1 MEYLSARSVLMIGR
15 ILINVEYMQKKGLLT
30 ILPVM
35 FGFFI
40 MAFVDLVGLASNY
53 VKNDFGFSDTVSNL
67 ISIACYVWF
76 LVFSVPTGIMMNRY
90 GRKTVVLMSFL
101 LTAAAMLLPV
111 FFSQSFIVILVAFAL
126 IGIGNTLLQVSL
138 NPLVQDVVAADRLTG
153 TLTLGQFIKSAAS
166 LIAPVLFPALAASFL
181 GWKTAFLIYAVICLI
196 GTLWLGLTPI
206 QKNQPV
212 PDVSFAATFRLLK
225 DRTILFFFLGML
237 ALVGAD
243 VGIGFTFPKILQE
256 KFALSLDASAPYLT
270 VYFLAKAAG
279 AFVGGLVLMKL
290 KEDKFYLISIIVA
303 VVGLAGMAFADSL
316 VLELVAVA
324 VFGLGYA
331 NMFSIIFS
339 LALKHAPS
347 RSNEVSSLLIMG
359 VAGGAVVTPVLG
371 IVTDMFH
378 TQNAAVIAVIVVWLF
393 VMSLYGL
400 VRKTSASVN

>member
-1 MEYLSARSVLMIGR
+1 M
-15 ILINVEYMQKKGLLT
+15 NKKLFV

-76 LVFSVPTGIMMNRY
+76 LVFSVPTGVMMNKF
-90 GRKTVVLMSFL
+90 GRKTVVLASFI
-101 LTAAAMLLPV
+101 LTAVAMLLPV
-111 FFSQSFIVILVAFAL
+111 LFSQSFPVILMAFAL
-126 IGIGNTLLQVSL
+126 IGIGNTFLQVSL
-138 NPLVQDVVAADRLTG
+138 NPLVQDVVSADKLTG

-166 LIAPVLFPALAASFL
+166 LLAPVLFPAFAASFL
-181 GWKTAFLIYAVICLI
+181 GWKTAFLIYAVISLV
-196 GTLWLGLTPI
+196 GALWLGLTPM
-206 QKNQPV
+206 KRNEPSAS
-212 PDVSFAATFRLLK
+212 VSFTATFGLLK
-225 DRTILFFFLGML
+225 DKTILLFFLGIL

-256 KFALSLDASAPYLT
+256 KFSMSLDASAPYLT

-279 AFVGGLVLMKL
+279 AFVGGIVLMKL
-290 KEDKFYLISIIVA
+290 KEYKFYLASILLA
-303 VVGLAGMAFADSL
+303 VLGLGWMLFADSL
-316 VLELVAVA
+316 LTELIAVA

-331 NMFSIIFS
+331 NLFSIIFS

-359 VAGGAVVTPVLG
+359 VAGGAVVTPLLG
-371 IVTDMFH
+371 VVTDMFG
-378 TQNAAVIAVIVVWLF
+378 TQNAAVVVVIAVWVF
-393 VMSLYGL
+393 VMCLYGL
-400 VRKTSASVN
+400 VRKTSIR

>member
-1 MEYLSARSVLMIGR
+1 MNRKLFV
-15 ILINVEYMQKKGLLT
+15 

-76 LVFSVPTGIMMNRY
+76 LVFSVPTGVMMNKF
-90 GRKTVVLMSFL
+90 GRKTVVLASFI
-101 LTAAAMLLPV
+101 LTAVAMLLPV
-111 FFSQSFIVILVAFAL
+111 LFSQSFPVILMAFAL
-126 IGIGNTLLQVSL
+126 IGIGNTFLQVSL
-138 NPLVQDVVAADRLTG
+138 NPLVQDVVSADKLTG

-166 LIAPVLFPALAASFL
+166 LLAPVLFPAFAASFL
-181 GWKTAFLIYAVICLI
+181 GWKTAFLIYAVISLV
-196 GTLWLGLTPI
+196 GALWLGLTPM
-206 QKNQPV
+206 KRNEPSAN
-212 PDVSFAATFRLLK
+212 VSFTATFGLLK
-225 DRTILFFFLGML
+225 DKTILLFFMGIL

-256 KFALSLDASAPYLT
+256 KFSMSLDASAPYLT

-279 AFVGGLVLMKL
+279 AFVGGIVLMKL
-290 KEDKFYLISIIVA
+290 KEYKFYLASILLA
-303 VVGLAGMAFADSL
+303 VLGLGWMLLADSL
-316 VLELVAVA
+316 LTELIAVA

-331 NMFSIIFS
+331 NLFSIIFS

-359 VAGGAVVTPVLG
+359 VAGGAVVTPLLG
-371 IVTDMFH
+371 VVTDMFG
-378 TQNAAVIAVIVVWLF
+378 TQNAAVVVVIAVWVF
-393 VMSLYGL
+393 VMCLYGL
-400 VRKTSASVN
+400 VRKTSIR

>member
-1 MEYLSARSVLMIGR
+1 M
-15 ILINVEYMQKKGLLT
+15 NKKLFV

-76 LVFSVPTGIMMNRY
+76 LVFSVPTGVMMNKF
-90 GRKTVVLMSFL
+90 GRKTVVLASFI
-101 LTAAAMLLPV
+101 LTAVAMLLPV
-111 FFSQSFIVILVAFAL
+111 LFSQSFPVILMAFAL
-126 IGIGNTLLQVSL
+126 IGIGNTFLQVSL
-138 NPLVQDVVAADRLTG
+138 NPLVQDVVSADKLTG

-166 LIAPVLFPALAASFL
+166 LLAPVLFPAFAASFL
-181 GWKTAFLIYAVICLI
+181 GWKTAFLIYAVISLV
-196 GTLWLGLTPI
+196 GALWLGLTPM
-206 QKNQPV
+206 KRNEPSAS
-212 PDVSFAATFRLLK
+212 VSFTATFGLLK
-225 DRTILFFFLGML
+225 DKTVLLFFLGIL

-256 KFALSLDASAPYLT
+256 KFSMSLDASAPYLT

-279 AFVGGLVLMKL
+279 AFVGGIVLMKL
-290 KEDKFYLISIIVA
+290 KEYKFYLASILLA
-303 VVGLAGMAFADSL
+303 VLGLGWMLFADSL
-316 VLELVAVA
+316 LTELIAVA

-331 NMFSIIFS
+331 NLFSIIFS

-359 VAGGAVVTPVLG
+359 VAGGAVVTPLLG
-371 IVTDMFH
+371 VVTDMFG
-378 TQNAAVIAVIVVWLF
+378 TQNAAVVVVIAVWVF
-393 VMSLYGL
+393 VMCLYGL
-400 VRKTSASVN
+400 VRKTSIR

>member
-1 MEYLSARSVLMIGR
+1 
-15 ILINVEYMQKKGLLT
+15 
-30 ILPVM
+30 
-35 FGFFI
+35 
-40 MAFVDLVGLASNY
+40 
-53 VKNDFGFSDTVSNL
+53 
-67 ISIACYVWF
+67 
-76 LVFSVPTGIMMNRY
+76 
-90 GRKTVVLMSFL
+90 
-101 LTAAAMLLPV
+101 
-111 FFSQSFIVILVAFAL
+111 
-126 IGIGNTLLQVSL
+126 
-138 NPLVQDVVAADRLTG
+138 
-153 TLTLGQFIKSAAS
+153 
-166 LIAPVLFPALAASFL
+166 
-181 GWKTAFLIYAVICLI
+181 
-196 GTLWLGLTPI
+196 
-206 QKNQPV
+206 
-212 PDVSFAATFRLLK
+212 
-225 DRTILFFFLGML
+225 ML

>member
-1 MEYLSARSVLMIGR
+1 MEYLSARSVRMIGR
-15 ILINVEYMQKKGLLT
+15 ILINKKYMQKKGLLT

-76 LVFSVPTGIMMNRY
+76 LVFSIPTGIMMNRY
-90 GRKTVVLMSFL
+90 GRKTVVLLSFL
-101 LTAAAMLLPV
+101 LTAVAMLLPV
-111 FFSQSFIVILVAFAL
+111 VFSQSFPVILVAFAL
-126 IGIGNTLLQVSL
+126 IGIGNTFLQVSL
-138 NPLVQDVVAADRLTG
+138 NPLVQDVVSGDRLTG

-166 LIAPVLFPALAASFL
+166 LLAPVLFPAFAASFL
-181 GWKTAFLIYAVICLI
+181 GWKTAFLIYAVISLI
-196 GTLWLGLTPI
+196 GALWLGLTPM
-206 QKNQPV
+206 KRNEPSAS
-212 PDVSFAATFRLLK
+212 VSFGETFRLLK
-225 DRTILFFFLGML
+225 DKTILLFFLGIL

-256 KFALSLDASAPYLT
+256 KFAMSLDASAPYLT

-279 AFVGGLVLMKL
+279 AFAGGLLLMKV
-290 KEDKFYLISIIVA
+290 KEDKFYVVSIIIA
-303 VVGLAGMAFADSL
+303 LIGLAWMLLADSL
-316 VLELVAVA
+316 ISELVAVA

-331 NMFSIIFS
+331 NLFSIIFS

-378 TQNAAVIAVIVVWLF
+378 TQNAAVVAVMVVWVF

-400 VRKTSASVN
+400 VRKTSVNVN

>member
-1 MEYLSARSVLMIGR
+1 M
-15 ILINVEYMQKKGLLT
+15 NKKLFV

-76 LVFSVPTGIMMNRY
+76 LVFSVPTGVMMNKF
-90 GRKTVVLMSFL
+90 GRKTVVLASFI
-101 LTAAAMLLPV
+101 LTAVAMLLPV
-111 FFSQSFIVILVAFAL
+111 LFSQSFPVILMAFAL
-126 IGIGNTLLQVSL
+126 IGIGNTFLQVSL
-138 NPLVQDVVAADRLTG
+138 NPLVQDVVSADKLTG

-166 LIAPVLFPALAASFL
+166 LLAPVLFPAFAASFL
-181 GWKTAFLIYAVICLI
+181 GWKTAFLIYAVISLV
-196 GTLWLGLTPI
+196 GALWLGLTPM
-206 QKNQPV
+206 KRNEPSAS
-212 PDVSFAATFRLLK
+212 VSFTATFGLLK
-225 DRTILFFFLGML
+225 DKTILLFFLGIL

-256 KFALSLDASAPYLT
+256 KFSMSLDASAPYLT

-279 AFVGGLVLMKL
+279 AFVGGIVLMKL
-290 KEDKFYLISIIVA
+290 KEYKFYLASILLA
-303 VVGLAGMAFADSL
+303 VLGLGWMLLADSL
-316 VLELVAVA
+316 LTELIAVA

-331 NMFSIIFS
+331 NLFSIIFS

-359 VAGGAVVTPVLG
+359 VAGGAVVTPLLG
-371 IVTDMFH
+371 VVTDMFG
-378 TQNAAVIAVIVVWLF
+378 TQNAAVVVVIAVWVF
-393 VMSLYGL
+393 VMCLYGL
-400 VRKTSASVN
+400 VRKTSIR

>member
-1 MEYLSARSVLMIGR
+1 MIGR
-15 ILINVEYMQKKGLLT
+15 ILIKKKYMQKNGLLT

-76 LVFSVPTGIMMNRY
+76 LVFSVPTGMMMNKY
-90 GRKTVVLMSFL
+90 GRKTVVLMSFV
-101 LTAAAMLLPV
+101 LTAVAMLLPLA
-111 FFSQSFIVILVAFAL
+111 FSQSFPVILVAFAL
-126 IGIGNTLLQVSL
+126 IGIGNTFLQVSL
-138 NPLVQDVVAADRLTG
+138 NPLVQDVVSGDRLTG
-153 TLTLGQFIKSAAS
+153 TLTFGQFIKSAAS
-166 LIAPVLFPALAASFL
+166 LLAPVLFPAFAASFL
-181 GWKTAFLIYAVICLI
+181 GWKTAFLIYAVISLV
-196 GTLWLGLTPI
+196 GALWLGLTPI
-206 QKNQPV
+206 RRNEPSAS
-212 PDVSFAATFRLLK
+212 VSFIETFRMLK
-225 DRTILFFFLGML
+225 DRTILLFFLGIL

-256 KFALSLDASAPYLT
+256 KFAMSLDASAPYLT

-279 AFVGGLVLMKL
+279 AFVGGLMLMKF
-290 KEDKFYLISIIVA
+290 KEDKFYVVSITVA
-303 VVGLAGMAFADSL
+303 VIGLVWMLLAGSL
-316 VLELVAVA
+316 VSELLAVA

-331 NMFSIIFS
+331 NLFSIIFS

-371 IVTDMFH
+371 IVTDLFR
-378 TQNAAVIAVIVVWLF
+378 TQNAAVIAVIVVWVF
-393 VMSLYGL
+393 VMSLCGL
-400 VRKTSASVN
+400 VRKTSASIN

>member
-1 MEYLSARSVLMIGR
+1 M
-15 ILINVEYMQKKGLLT
+15 NKKLFV

-76 LVFSVPTGIMMNRY
+76 LVFSVPTGVMMNKF
-90 GRKTVVLMSFL
+90 GRKTVVLASFI
-101 LTAAAMLLPV
+101 LTAVAMLLPV
-111 FFSQSFIVILVAFAL
+111 LFSQSFPVILMAFAL
-126 IGIGNTLLQVSL
+126 IGIGNTFLQVSL
-138 NPLVQDVVAADRLTG
+138 NPLVQDVVSADKLTG

-166 LIAPVLFPALAASFL
+166 LLAPVLFPAFAASFL
-181 GWKTAFLIYAVICLI
+181 GWKTAFLIYAVISLV
-196 GTLWLGLTPI
+196 GALWLGLTPM
-206 QKNQPV
+206 KRNEPSAS
-212 PDVSFAATFRLLK
+212 VSFAATFGLLK
-225 DRTILFFFLGML
+225 DKTILLFFLGIL

-256 KFALSLDASAPYLT
+256 KFSMSLDASAPYLT

-279 AFVGGLVLMKL
+279 AFVGGIVLMKL
-290 KEDKFYLISIIVA
+290 KEYKFYLASILLA
-303 VVGLAGMAFADSL
+303 VLGLGWMLFADSL
-316 VLELVAVA
+316 MTELVAVA

-331 NMFSIIFS
+331 NLFSIIFS

-359 VAGGAVVTPVLG
+359 VAGGAVVTPLLG
-371 IVTDMFH
+371 VVTDMFG
-378 TQNAAVIAVIVVWLF
+378 TQNAAVVVVIAVWVF
-393 VMSLYGL
+393 VMCLYGL
-400 VRKTSASVN
+400 VRKTSIR

>member
-1 MEYLSARSVLMIGR
+1 M
-15 ILINVEYMQKKGLLT
+15 NKKLFV

-76 LVFSVPTGIMMNRY
+76 LVFSVPTGVMMNKF
-90 GRKTVVLMSFL
+90 GRKTVVLASFI
-101 LTAAAMLLPV
+101 LTAVAMLLPV
-111 FFSQSFIVILVAFAL
+111 LFSQSFPVILMAFAL
-126 IGIGNTLLQVSL
+126 IGIGNTFLQVSL
-138 NPLVQDVVAADRLTG
+138 NPLVQDVVSADKLTG

-166 LIAPVLFPALAASFL
+166 LLAPVLFPAFAASFL
-181 GWKTAFLIYAVICLI
+181 GWKTAFLIYAVISLV
-196 GTLWLGLTPI
+196 GALWLGLTPM
-206 QKNQPV
+206 KRNEPSAS
-212 PDVSFAATFRLLK
+212 VSFTATFGLLK
-225 DRTILFFFLGML
+225 DKTILLFFMGIL

-256 KFALSLDASAPYLT
+256 KFSMSLDASAPYLT

-279 AFVGGLVLMKL
+279 AFVGGIVLMKL
-290 KEDKFYLISIIVA
+290 KEYKFYLASILLA
-303 VVGLAGMAFADSL
+303 VLGLGWMLFADSL
-316 VLELVAVA
+316 LTELIAVA

-331 NMFSIIFS
+331 NLFSIIFS

-359 VAGGAVVTPVLG
+359 VAGGAVVTPLLG
-371 IVTDMFH
+371 VVTDMFG
-378 TQNAAVIAVIVVWLF
+378 TQNAAVVVVIAVWVFI
-393 VMSLYGL
+393 MCLYGL
-400 VRKTSASVN
+400 VRKTSIR

>member
-1 MEYLSARSVLMIGR
+1 M
-15 ILINVEYMQKKGLLT
+15 

-76 LVFSVPTGIMMNRY
+76 LVFSVPTGVMMNKF
-90 GRKTVVLMSFL
+90 GRKTVVLASFI
-101 LTAAAMLLPV
+101 LTAVAMLLPV
-111 FFSQSFIVILVAFAL
+111 LFSQSFPVILMAFAL
-126 IGIGNTLLQVSL
+126 IGIGNTFLQVSL
-138 NPLVQDVVAADRLTG
+138 NPLVQDVVSADKLTG

-166 LIAPVLFPALAASFL
+166 LLAPVLFPAFAASFL
-181 GWKTAFLIYAVICLI
+181 GWKTAFLIYAVISLV
-196 GTLWLGLTPI
+196 GALWLGLTPM
-206 QKNQPV
+206 KRNEPSAN
-212 PDVSFAATFRLLK
+212 VSFTATFGLLK
-225 DRTILFFFLGML
+225 DKTILLFFMGIL

-256 KFALSLDASAPYLT
+256 KFSMSLDASAPYLT

-279 AFVGGLVLMKL
+279 AFVGGIVLMKL
-290 KEDKFYLISIIVA
+290 KEYKFYLASILLA
-303 VVGLAGMAFADSL
+303 VLGLGWMLLADSL
-316 VLELVAVA
+316 LTELIAVA

-331 NMFSIIFS
+331 NLFSIIFS

-359 VAGGAVVTPVLG
+359 VAGGAVVTPLLG
-371 IVTDMFH
+371 VVTDMFG
-378 TQNAAVIAVIVVWLF
+378 TQNAAVVVVIAVWVF
-393 VMSLYGL
+393 VMCLYGL
-400 VRKTSASVN
+400 VRKTSIR

>member
-1 MEYLSARSVLMIGR
+1 M
-15 ILINVEYMQKKGLLT
+15 NKKLFV

-76 LVFSVPTGIMMNRY
+76 LVFSVPTGVMMNKF
-90 GRKTVVLMSFL
+90 GRKTVVLASFI
-101 LTAAAMLLPV
+101 LTAVAMLLPV
-111 FFSQSFIVILVAFAL
+111 LFSQSFPVILMAFAL
-126 IGIGNTLLQVSL
+126 IGIGNTFLQVSL
-138 NPLVQDVVAADRLTG
+138 NPLVQDVVSADKLTG

-166 LIAPVLFPALAASFL
+166 LLAPVLFPAFAASFL
-181 GWKTAFLIYAVICLI
+181 GWKTAFLIYAVISLV
-196 GTLWLGLTPI
+196 GALWLGLTPM
-206 QKNQPV
+206 KRNEPSAS
-212 PDVSFAATFRLLK
+212 VSFTATFGLLK
-225 DRTILFFFLGML
+225 DKTILLFFLGIL

-256 KFALSLDASAPYLT
+256 KFSLSLDASAPYLT

-279 AFVGGLVLMKL
+279 AFVGGIVLMKL
-290 KEDKFYLISIIVA
+290 KEYKFYLASILLA
-303 VVGLAGMAFADSL
+303 VLGLGWMLFADSL
-316 VLELVAVA
+316 LTELIAVA

-331 NMFSIIFS
+331 NLFSIIFS

-359 VAGGAVVTPVLG
+359 VAGGAVVTPLLG
-371 IVTDMFH
+371 VVTDMFG
-378 TQNAAVIAVIVVWLF
+378 TQNAAVVVVIAVWVF
-393 VMSLYGL
+393 VMCLYGL
-400 VRKTSASVN
+400 VRKTSIR